1 MGYVI
6 GCDLGSQSAKAVL
19 MSPEGVIVATASS
32 GYAMA
37 HPHSGWAEQ
46 DPAHYRHGIAS
57 SVRAVLARTG
67 VKPAEVTHIGLS
79 SQVDGVVP
87 VDADMRPL
95 RPAIIWLDRRATEQV
110 ARLGNAIDP
119 DWLFARTGLNL

>member
-19 MSPEGVIVATASS
+19 MSPEGAIVATASS

-46 DPAHYRHGIAS
+46 DPAHYRHIAQFS
-57 SVRAVLARTG
+57 DWKIDPPLAADAFAFMPPAGTVRIPFAPPG
-67 VKPAEVTHIGLS
+67 
-79 SQVDGVVP
+79 
-87 VDADMRPL
+87 
-95 RPAIIWLDRRATEQV
+95 ATEK
-110 ARLGNAIDP
+110 GK
-119 DWLFARTGLNL
+119 

>member
-79 SQVDGVVP
+79 S
-87 VDADMRPL
+87 
-95 RPAIIWLDRRATEQV
+95 
-110 ARLGNAIDP
+110 
-119 DWLFARTGLNL
+119 

>member
-1 MGYVI
+1 MVMASGDGRWDTKEYFMGYVI

-19 MSPEGVIVATASS
+19 MSPEGGIVATASA

-57 SVRAVLARTG
+57 SSRGART
-67 VKPAEVTHIGLS
+67 
-79 SQVDGVVP
+79 
-87 VDADMRPL
+87 
-95 RPAIIWLDRRATEQV
+95 AT
-110 ARLGNAIDP
+110 RFP
-119 DWLFARTGLNL
+119 S